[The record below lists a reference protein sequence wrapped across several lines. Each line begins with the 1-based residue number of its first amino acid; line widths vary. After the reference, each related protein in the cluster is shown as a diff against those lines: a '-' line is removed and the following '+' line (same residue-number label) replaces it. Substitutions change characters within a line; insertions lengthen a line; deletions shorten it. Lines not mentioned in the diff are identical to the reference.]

1 MINTQMSAS
10 NMATKND
17 FNKLELIKL
26 VAKDEFISN
35 NLNST
40 IAFVKQ
46 TIKDRQFNP
55 FNPDDTII
63 CQTGLNSEGE
73 LLLFNGMTTKD
84 CLSAGGR
91 LFAGTLMFF
100 KNNTNN
106 YYKVAQ
112 QLLTDYYQHCFKL
125 RNKQQSFTGKQIN
138 DFLNQTIGDIFTDKT
153 MIDCLFTPRAY
164 IDYLLGQCQVPLTTE
179 AKEILKTAC
188 EEYISYEVTY
198 FYLQI
203 LNNPNI
209 GILIKDVDF
218 ANLVSRVL
226 YYNTTA
232 TDRQT
237 NKSLH
242 LIDTILTKAERQND

>member
-1 MINTQMSAS
+1 MINTQISAK
-10 NMATKND
+10 NMATKNNS
-17 FNKLELIKL
+17 NKLELIKL
-26 VAKDEFISN
+26 VAKDKFISN

-40 IAFVKQ
+40 IAFVKRV
-46 TIKDRQFNP
+46 IKDHQS
-55 FNPDDTII
+55 NPDCTIA
-63 CQTGLNSEGE
+63 CQTGLNSEGK
-73 LLLFNGMTTKD
+73 LLLFNGMTAKD
-84 CLSAGGR
+84 RLSAGGR
-91 LFAGTLMFF
+91 LFAGTLLFL

-164 IDYLLGQCQVPLTTE
+164 IDYLLGQCQVPLTTD
-179 AKEILKTAC
+179 AKKILRTAC

-198 FYLQI
+198 FYLQV

-209 GILIKDVDF
+209 SILIKDVDF
-218 ANLVSRVL
+218 ANLVSQVL
-226 YYNTTA
+226 YSNTTT

-242 LIDTILTKAERQND
+242 LIDTILTKAERLND

>member
-1 MINTQMSAS
+1 MINTQISAK
-10 NMATKND
+10 NMATKNNS
-17 FNKLELIKL
+17 NKLELIKL
-26 VAKDEFISN
+26 VAKDKFISD

-46 TIKDRQFNP
+46 TIKDHQIDP
-55 FNPDDTII
+55 EHTVA
-63 CQTGLNSEGE
+63 CQIGLNSKGK

-84 CLSAGGR
+84 RLSAGGR

-100 KNNTNN
+100 KNNTND

-164 IDYLLGQCQVPLTTE
+164 IDYLLGQCQLPLTTD
-179 AKEILKTAC
+179 AKKILRTAC

-198 FYLQI
+198 FYLQV

-209 GILIKDVDF
+209 SILIKDVDF
-218 ANLVSRVL
+218 ANLVSQVL
-226 YYNTTA
+226 YSNTTV

-242 LIDTILTKAERQND
+242 LIDTILTKEGKIK

>member
-1 MINTQMSAS
+1 MINTQISV
-10 NMATKND
+10 NNKVTKNNL
-17 FNKLELIKL
+17 NKLKLIKL
-26 VAKDEFISN
+26 VAKDKFISD

-46 TIKDRQFNP
+46 TIKDHQIDP
-55 FNPDDTII
+55 EHTVA
-63 CQTGLNSEGE
+63 CQIGLNSKGK

-84 CLSAGGR
+84 RLSAGGR

-100 KNNTNN
+100 KNNTND

-164 IDYLLGQCQVPLTTE
+164 IDYLLGQCQLPLTTD
-179 AKEILKTAC
+179 AKKILRTAC

-198 FYLQI
+198 FYLQV
-203 LNNPNI
+203 LNNPYI
-209 GILIKDVDF
+209 SILIKDVDF
-218 ANLVSRVL
+218 ANLVSQVL
-226 YYNTTA
+226 YSNTTV

-242 LIDTILTKAERQND
+242 LIDTILTKEGKIK

>member
-1 MINTQMSAS
+1 MINTQMPAN
-10 NMATKND
+10 NMAAKNNI
-17 FNKLELIKL
+17 NKLKLIKL
-26 VAKDEFISN
+26 VAKDKFISD

-46 TIKDRQFNP
+46 TIKDHQIDP
-55 FNPDDTII
+55 EHTVA
-63 CQTGLNSEGE
+63 CQTGLNSKGK

-164 IDYLLGQCQVPLTTE
+164 IDYLLGQCQVPLTTDV
-179 AKEILKTAC
+179 KKILRTAC
-188 EEYISYEVTY
+188 EEYISYDVTY
-198 FYLQI
+198 FYLQV

-209 GILIKDVDF
+209 SILIRDGDF
-218 ANLVSRVL
+218 ANLVSQVL
-226 YYNTTA
+226 YSNTTV

-237 NKSLH
+237 NKSLQ
-242 LIDTILTKAERQND
+242 LIDTILTKAEKTK

>member
-1 MINTQMSAS
+1 MINTQISAK
-10 NMATKND
+10 NMATKNNS
-17 FNKLELIKL
+17 NKLELIKL
-26 VAKDEFISN
+26 VAKDKFISN

-40 IAFVKQ
+40 IAFVKRV
-46 TIKDRQFNP
+46 IKDHQS
-55 FNPDDTII
+55 NPDCTIA
-63 CQTGLNSEGE
+63 CQTGLNSEGK
-73 LLLFNGMTTKD
+73 LLLFNGMTAKD
-84 CLSAGGR
+84 RLSAGGR
-91 LFAGTLMFF
+91 LFAGTTLFF

-153 MIDCLFTPRAY
+153 MIDCFFTPRAY
-164 IDYLLGQCQVPLTTE
+164 IDYLLGQCQLPLTTDT
-179 AKEILKTAC
+179 KEILRTAC

-198 FYLQI
+198 FYLQV

-209 GILIKDVDF
+209 SILIKDVDF
-218 ANLVSRVL
+218 ANLVSQVL
-226 YYNTTA
+226 YSNTTT

-242 LIDTILTKAERQND
+242 LIDTILTKAERLND

>member
-1 MINTQMSAS
+1 MINTQMSV
-10 NMATKND
+10 NDMATKNNL
-17 FNKLELIKL
+17 NKLKLIKL
-26 VAKDEFISN
+26 VARDKFISN

-40 IAFVKQ
+40 ITFIKQ
-46 TIKDRQFNP
+46 TIKDHQI
-55 FNPDDTII
+55 NPDYTVA
-63 CQTGLNSEGE
+63 CQTGLNSEGK

-91 LFAGTLMFF
+91 LFGGTTLFF

-153 MIDCLFTPRAY
+153 LIDCLFTPRAY
-164 IDYLLGQCQVPLTTE
+164 IDYLLGQCQAPLTTD

-188 EEYISYEVTY
+188 EGYISYEVTY
-198 FYLQI
+198 FYLQV

-209 GILIKDVDF
+209 SILIKDVDF
-218 ANLVSRVL
+218 ANLVSRVF
-226 YYNTTA
+226 YYNTTT

-242 LIDTILTKAERQND
+242 LIDTILTKAEKTK

>member
-1 MINTQMSAS
+1 MINTQISAK
-10 NMATKND
+10 NMATKNNS
-17 FNKLELIKL
+17 NKLELIKL
-26 VAKDEFISN
+26 VAKDKFISN

-46 TIKDRQFNP
+46 TIKDHQIDP
-55 FNPDDTII
+55 EHTVA
-63 CQTGLNSEGE
+63 CQIGLNSKGK

-84 CLSAGGR
+84 RLSAGGR

-100 KNNTNN
+100 KNNTND

-164 IDYLLGQCQVPLTTE
+164 IDYLLGQCQLPLTTD
-179 AKEILKTAC
+179 AKKILRTAC

-198 FYLQI
+198 FYLQV

-209 GILIKDVDF
+209 SILIKDVDF
-218 ANLVSRVL
+218 ANLVSQVL
-226 YYNTTA
+226 YSNTTV

-242 LIDTILTKAERQND
+242 LIDTILTKEGKQND

>member
-1 MINTQMSAS
+1 MINTQISAK
-10 NMATKND
+10 NMATKNNS
-17 FNKLELIKL
+17 NKLELIKL
-26 VAKDEFISN
+26 VAKDKFISN

-40 IAFVKQ
+40 IAFVKRV
-46 TIKDRQFNP
+46 IKDHQS
-55 FNPDDTII
+55 NPDCTIA
-63 CQTGLNSEGE
+63 CQTGLNSEGK
-73 LLLFNGMTTKD
+73 LLLFNGMTAKD
-84 CLSAGGR
+84 RLSAGGR

-100 KNNTNN
+100 KNNTND

-164 IDYLLGQCQVPLTTE
+164 IDYLLGQCQLPLTTD
-179 AKEILKTAC
+179 AKKILRTAC

-198 FYLQI
+198 FYLQV

-209 GILIKDVDF
+209 SILIKDVDF
-218 ANLVSRVL
+218 ANLVSQVL
-226 YYNTTA
+226 SNTTV

-242 LIDTILTKAERQND
+242 LIDTILTKAERLND